1 MSQILLFE
9 KVVLPKAYRLPSV
22 VKKAVSAFSP
32 QSEYERS
39 WLFHCFERCLR
50 REATLSYVRLFT
62 TNEGV
67 ALFTLSLAAPEQ
79 KTSWLIIDY
88 LYVLPTYRKIQFQ
101 QTGFKLSELLIAE
114 IMLMAQK
121 ISGLVALDLL
131 ALQVA
136 HQKLTDIYTAM
147 GFVPLNRAKK
157 HRYEIWMAISINT
170 SAD

>member
-1 MSQILLFE
+1 MSQVLLFE

-22 VKKAVSAFSP
+22 IKKAVSAFSP

-39 WLFHCFERCLR
+39 WLFHCFERSLR
-50 REATLSYVRLFT
+50 RETTLYYVRVFA
-62 TNEGV
+62 TNEIV
-67 ALFTLSLAAPEQ
+67 ALFTLSLDAPEQ

-88 LYVLPTYRKIQFQ
+88 LYVLPIYRKTQFQ
-101 QTGFKLSELLIAE
+101 QTGFKLSELVIAE

-121 ISGLVALDLL
+121 ISELVTLDLL
-131 ALQVA
+131 ALQAA

-157 HRYEIWMAISINT
+157 HRDEIWMAISI
-170 SAD
+170 SSVAD